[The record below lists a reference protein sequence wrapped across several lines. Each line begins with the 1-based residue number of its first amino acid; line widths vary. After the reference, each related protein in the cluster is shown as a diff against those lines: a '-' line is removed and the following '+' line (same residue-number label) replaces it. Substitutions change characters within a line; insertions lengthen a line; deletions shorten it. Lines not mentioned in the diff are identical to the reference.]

1 MEMDRPSIRVA
12 VLIEREKAP
21 NQWEDWRFRV
31 AEVVLDDGG
40 FGAAPRTLRDDGK
53 RARTLHPGF
62 DVTLHADEAEGYHL
76 NLSTGTPVWFVMW
89 RVADD
94 DASAARPELV
104 TLSYNEAARLLD
116 AQEHVDNVPLPP
128 QVREW
133 LAAFAQ
139 EHYKPEIK
147 QRKRPASFQ
156 RPEDRR

>member
-1 MEMDRPSIRVA
+1 MDRPSIRVA

-31 AEVVLDDGG
+31 AEVVLDDGS
-40 FGAAPRTLRDDGK
+40 FGAVARPLRDDGQ
-53 RARTLHPGF
+53 RSQMLHPGF

-116 AQEHVDNVPLPP
+116 AQEHVDNTPL
-128 QVREW
+128 QADVRAW
-133 LAAFAQ
+133 LQAFTD
-139 EHYKPEIK
+139 EHYKPEPK

-156 RPEDRR
+156 RPQDRR

>member
-1 MEMDRPSIRVA
+1 MDRPSIRVA

-21 NQWEDWRFRV
+21 NRWEDWRFRV
-31 AEVVLDDGG
+31 AEVVLDDDGG